1 MQTRSDPRIEK
12 KLDNMIQ
19 TVKTLALG
27 YFFTDEKPTPLS
39 RKKLRAWFLDAP
51 TQMNPHL
58 PFAQSIPGRNQGR
71 GDGIIETH
79 NLPQAAGF
87 RRIARRFKVIG
98 RNGSRAIAK
107 LVQFLSDL
115 AERKSRR
122 KSRSESGQQS
132 RPLVQRA
139 NRRVRSFC
147 RPRRVGETSCLGP
160 SQTQTDRTRQ
170 SQRRELERTQGIET
184 VPFSTSRRYSNAAA
198 IAEKT

>member
-39 RKKLRAWFLDAP
+39 RKLAWFLDAP

-98 RNGSRAIAK
+98 RNDHEQLRNWFNSY
-107 LVQFLSDL
+107 LTWL
-115 AERKSRR
+115 
-122 KSRSESGQQS
+122 SESPEGKAEAKADNNHG
-132 RPLVQRA
+132 RWYNVQIAGFALFVGRGESA
-139 NRRVRSFC
+139 NVVSA
-147 RPRRVGETSCLGP
+147 VA
-160 SQTQTDRTRQ
+160 QTDRTRQ
-170 SQRRELERTQGIET
+170 
-184 VPFSTSRRYSNAAA
+184 PAARA
-198 IAEKT
+198 